1 MIKCRRCGVTILE
14 DTKVCPL
21 CRCAVE
27 ETQGHEAEKTT
38 RRINEYPEVRIRQ
51 RKITQISKLLLVV
64 LLSLSAALVI
74 IDLAVPSS
82 SWWCLI
88 PIAAMTCLYAA
99 FRMIFVSRRGYRWKV
114 FMPMIAALILLII
127 IDMETGFYGWSFN
140 YILPSIILIA
150 DFIILMLMLTNLR
163 NWQSYMIMQ
172 IVAIAACVIPA
183 ALWIAGLIDRPLMV
197 MIAVGVSVLMFAGT
211 LIIGGNTA
219 ERELKRRFHI
229 R

>member
-1 MIKCRRCGVTILE
+1 MIKCRRCDVMILE

-27 ETQGHEAEKTT
+27 ETSDAEKTT
-38 RRINEYPEVRIRQ
+38 VRINEYPEVRIRQ
-51 RKITQISKLLLVV
+51 RKITQVSKLLLVI
-64 LLSLSAALVI
+64 LLTLSAVLVI

-88 PIAAMTCLYAA
+88 PIAAMTSLYAA

-114 FMPMIAALILLII
+114 FMPMIVALILLII
-127 IDMETGFYGWSFN
+127 IDAETGFYGWSLS
-140 YILPSIILIA
+140 YVLPSIILIA
-150 DFIILMLMLTNLR
+150 DFIILMLMVTNLR

-172 IVAIAACVIPA
+172 IAAIASCLIPA
-183 ALWIAGLIDRPLMV
+183 ALWITGIIESPLMV
-197 MIAVGVSVLMFAGT
+197 MIAAGVSVLMFAGT

-219 ERELKRRFHI
+219 KRELKRRFHI